1 MGTIFRVAYATGSR
15 ADYGIVRHYLTYL
28 NKDNNIS
35 LEILVTG
42 SLLSQ
47 EYGHQVDLIREDG
60 FRIGEE
66 IRIPIDTRSN
76 VGIINA
82 MSNALNQ
89 FGELFQ
95 WKKYDLLIVL
105 GDRYEM
111 FSVSIAAAMQ
121 RIPIL
126 HIHGGEATY
135 ANYDEFIRHGITKMA
150 RFHFV
155 STEVYK
161 RRVIQMGEDPK
172 TVFNMGALGAENCK
186 KINICCVPNEIMS
199 LPVKEY
205 LVVLFHPE
213 TLTNVDAQE
222 QIKEVLKALKVV
234 EDKRIVFIGSN
245 ADTHSEQ
252 IRRQI
257 NDYVKEHSNALFF
270 ENLHTDAYHYLLK
283 KSICLIGNSSSGI
296 IEAPSLGIWTIN
308 IGDRQKGRERGE
320 SIIDVPC
327 VEYELKAAINQV
339 CESKGALEFANPYFK
354 EHAAINYYQKTVWIL
369 EEINKKKFNGA
380 KEFFDFG

>member
-1 MGTIFRVAYATGSR
+1 MEKIFRVAYATGSR
-15 ADYGIVRHYLTYL
+15 ADYGIARHYLMYL
-28 NKDNNIS
+28 NKDQNIS

-42 SLLSQ
+42 SLLNY

-60 FRIGEE
+60 FQIGEE
-66 IRIPIDTRSN
+66 IKIPIDTKSN
-76 VGIINA
+76 TGIINA
-82 MSNALNQ
+82 MSDALNQ

-105 GDRYEM
+105 GDRYEI

-135 ANYDEFIRHGITKMA
+135 ANYDEFIRHSITKMA
-150 RFHFV
+150 RFHFT
-155 STEVYK
+155 STEAYK
-161 RRVIQMGEDPK
+161 RRIIQMGEDPK
-172 TVFNMGALGAENCK
+172 TVFNMGSLGAENCK
-186 KINICCVPNEIMS
+186 KINVYHVPNEIRS
-199 LPVKEY
+199 LPAKDY

-213 TLTNVDAQE
+213 TLTDVDMRDQT
-222 QIKEVLKALKVV
+222 KEVLKALNDF
-234 EDKRIVFIGSN
+234 EDKKIVFIGSN

-252 IRRQI
+252 IRRLI
-257 NDYVKEHSNALFF
+257 NDYVREHSNALYF

-283 KSICLIGNSSSGI
+283 NSICLIGNSSSGI
-296 IEAPSLGIWTIN
+296 IEAPSLGIQTIN

-327 VEYELKAAINQV
+327 IEYELKSAINQV
-339 CESKGALEFANPYFK
+339 CKLKEALECENPYYK
-354 EHAAINYYQKTVWIL
+354 EHAAINYYQKTIWIL
-369 EEINKKKFNGA
+369 EEINKKEFNGA
-380 KEFFDFG
+380 KEFFDLK